1 MGKSLR
7 SSKNIFKRGVDDSK
21 ALKWVRNISPLF
33 FMSEFIYILFLRYND
48 YVLSTRYK
56 SEVTA
61 DTRKNIYNILILL
74 YFLKPLFAFLTDNVY
89 FNINNIFLFLLQKAH
104 ELCNWIKDGLY
115 YCAKVVYNGKHMFLR
130 MFFRKYLNDGLSS
143 GKKYFKKCTIH
154 SNNPYANNFL
164 YFPLNRKYYVIITEL
179 ITTVL
184 LLFIYIFNNK
194 IKYNWYLFTIFII
207 SSQMLLS
214 SCVFEGVVV
223 EKCRRKMHFE
233 QIFYI
238 SYVMCIKI
246 FSSLMLY
253 YIYILKVSIFILILK
268 SFIIFVISCLSSEET
283 LLLNDD
289 CDVQNSLILKEGNRS
304 INVKNTVDLL
314 SQLAVLKKILLNEN
328 LLKILFL
335 LILFNSSIDT
345 KFPILNHGIKNYSW
359 PNSLVNYVP
368 LVSQSS
374 KLIGISIFQL
384 YTNKKRYESYA
395 MITILINILLKI
407 GSLIYFYYNKNT
419 YVSPVLVLLNI
430 IVQNISIKI
439 LALPILLLCIQKAP
453 LNLESTLINIYIF
466 SFNLSNLI
474 SKRYFMWDIILQMPK
489 NVFIVLLLSF
499 FTTCT
504 SLFYYFNISLDI
516 LNNMYISSPLN
527 LEDKDNIY
535 LKSNKP
541 QKKSYFNIN
550 LFNKVEKNHSLK
562 KTVRFKDE
570 NIKTHKSKDEEM
582 KNKNSEFQ
590 ISSNSNSDSDQWL
603 IIDNLKGEMRR
614 KYANNNPSFF

>member
-7 SSKNIFKRGVDDSK
+7 SSKNIFKRGVDNSK

-56 SEVTA
+56 SEVTV

-115 YCAKVVYNGKHMFLR
+115 YCAKVVYNGKHIFLR
-130 MFFRKYLNDGLSS
+130 MFFRKYLNGGLSS
-143 GKKYFKKCTIH
+143 GQKYLKKCTIH
-154 SNNPYANNFL
+154 NNNPYANNFL

-179 ITTVL
+179 ITTIL

-246 FSSLMLY
+246 FSSLILY

-268 SFIIFVISCLSSEET
+268 SFIIFVISCLSSEEA

-289 CDVQNSLILKEGNRS
+289 CDVQNSLILKEENRS
-304 INVKNTVDLL
+304 ISVKNTVDLL

-374 KLIGISIFQL
+374 KLIGIAIFQL

-395 MITILINILLKI
+395 MITILINVLLKI

-516 LNNMYISSPLN
+516 LNNMYISSSLN

-541 QKKSYFNIN
+541 QRKSYFNIN
-550 LFNKVEKNHSLK
+550 LFNKGEKNHALK

-570 NIKTHKSKDEEM
+570 SIKTHKSRDEEM
-582 KNKNSEFQ
+582 KNKNTAFQ

-614 KYANNNPSFF
+614 KYADNNPSFF

>member
-1 MGKSLR
+1 MRKSLR
-7 SSKNIFKRGVDDSK
+7 SSKNIFKRGVDNSK

-56 SEVTA
+56 SEVNA
-61 DTRKNIYNILILL
+61 DTRNNIYNILILL

-115 YCAKVVYNGKHMFLR
+115 YCARLLYNGKHMVLKI
-130 MFFRKYLNDGLSS
+130 FFRKYLKDGLTS
-143 GKKYFKKCTIH
+143 GQTYFKKCTIH
-154 SNNPYANNFL
+154 SNNPYVNNFL

-179 ITTVL
+179 ITTIL

-268 SFIIFVISCLSSEET
+268 SFIIFLISCLSNEET

-289 CDVQNSLILKEGNRS
+289 CNVQNNMILKEGNKN
-304 INVKNTVDLL
+304 IGVKNTVDLL
-314 SQLAVLKKILLNEN
+314 SQLVVLKKILLNEN

-345 KFPILNHGIKNYSW
+345 KFTILNHGIKNYSW
-359 PNSLVNYVP
+359 PNSLINYIP

-384 YTNKKRYESYA
+384 YTNKKRYENYA

-407 GSLIYFYYNKNT
+407 ASFIYFYYNKNT
-419 YVSPVLVLLNI
+419 YVSPILILLNI

-516 LNNMYISSPLN
+516 LNNMYISSSLN

-535 LKSNKP
+535 LKYNKP
-541 QKKSYFNIN
+541 QKKNYFNIN
-550 LFNKVEKNHSLK
+550 LFNKGEKNHILK

-570 NIKTHKSKDEEM
+570 NIKTHKTKDEEM
-582 KNKNSEFQ
+582 KNKNSSFQ
-590 ISSNSNSDSDQWL
+590 ISSNSNSDSEQWL

-614 KYANNNPSFF
+614 KYTDNNPSFF